1 MNLRDYAENNK
12 KTFYTV
18 VICIVAALVIITGVL
33 YYFIART
40 DSVGVSTGDVE
51 VVSEVKEIVVHVK
64 GGVYEPGVYTFP
76 KGARVI
82 DAIETAGGVGMNSDS
97 LQSLNLAEPLKD
109 GQEIIVPGVYFARPV
124 NINTA
129 TVAELAQVP
138 DIPKW
143 LARDIVSYR
152 EEYGPYNSTD
162 EILNILGVLASD
174 YQLIKN
180 YITTEDYEEGAA
192 SQL

>member
-18 VICIVAALVIITGVL
+18 VICIVAAVVIITGVL

-51 VVSEVKEIVVHVK
+51 VVSGVKEIVVHVK
-64 GGVYEPGVYTFP
+64 GGVCEPGVYTFP

-138 DIPKW
+138 DMPKW